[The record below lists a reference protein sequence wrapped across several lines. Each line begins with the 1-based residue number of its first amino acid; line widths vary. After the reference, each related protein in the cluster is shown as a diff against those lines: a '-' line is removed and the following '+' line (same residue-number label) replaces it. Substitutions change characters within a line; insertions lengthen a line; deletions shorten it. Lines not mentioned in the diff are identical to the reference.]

1 MHIKA
6 FYWEIIYNLPKNG
19 VSYGNNRI
27 FADQLKHSTMNIE
40 EYIVFRVNALLHAH
54 DAKIVMRLEGGMSNY
69 TYVVE
74 CQGKKYTYRVPGK
87 FAERFVD
94 REEEWENIQEV
105 NRLGL
110 NNITEY
116 VEIRSGEKL
125 AEYVEGTIMS
135 TTDVVSYNEM
145 SVKALKKIHSS
156 DMKFRDYNAFG
167 RLDDDQR
174 YCLETGYV
182 FPQEYLDLRKK
193 LDAIRATQ
201 TNVPKVPCHCDYQPT
216 NLVIS
221 GDKLYVLDWEFAGM
235 NDPFY
240 DIACYGNVGFD
251 KALSLLEAYVGHK
264 PTKEEL
270 QRLYFHRAF
279 QCLQWFNVAIFK
291 DRVGLSKDLNMDFN
305 AVAFMFLGMT
315 KDLLENYENL

>member
-1 MHIKA
+1 MTIED
-6 FYWEIIYNLPKNG
+6 YII
-19 VSYGNNRI
+19 
-27 FADQLKHSTMNIE
+27 
-40 EYIVFRVNALLHAH
+40 FRFNDLLHAH

-94 REEEWENIQEV
+94 RDDEWANIQEV
-105 NRLGL
+105 DRLGL
-110 NNITEY
+110 NNVTTY

-145 SVKALKKIHSS
+145 SVKALKKIHNS
-156 DMKFRDYNAFG
+156 DLKFKDYNAFG
-167 RLDDDQR
+167 RLDTYQN
-174 YCLETGYV
+174 YCIEMGFTH
-182 FPQEYLDLRKK
+182 PQEYLDLRNK
-193 LDAIRATQ
+193 LEELRKQ
-201 TNVPKVPCHCDYQPT
+201 YVSVPMVPCHCDYQPT
-216 NLVIS
+216 NLVIN

-240 DIACYGNVGFD
+240 DIACYGNAGFD

-264 PTKEEL
+264 PTEEEL
-270 QRLYFHRAF
+270 KRLYFHRAF
-279 QCLQWFNVAIFK
+279 QCLQWYNVAIFK

-305 AVAFMFLGMT
+305 AVALMFLGMA
-315 KDLLENYENL
+315 KDLLEK

>member
-1 MHIKA
+1 MYFCNFKNPIYYIAK
-6 FYWEIIYNLPKNG
+6 IITK
-19 VSYGNNRI
+19 
-27 FADQLKHSTMNIE
+27 MNVE
-40 EYIVFRVNALLHAH
+40 EYIVARVNALMQSQN
-54 DAKIVMRLEGGMSNY
+54 AKIVMRLEGGMSNY

-74 CQGKKYTYRVPGK
+74 CNGKKYTYRVPGK
-87 FAERFVD
+87 FAEKFVD
-94 REEEWENIQEV
+94 RVEEWENIQEV

-116 VEIRSGEKL
+116 VEVRSGEKL

-145 SVKALKKIHSS
+145 SVKALKQIHGSGL
-156 DMKFRDYNAFG
+156 KFRDYNAFG
-167 RLDDDQR
+167 RLDNDER

-182 FPQEYLDLRKK
+182 FPQEYLDLRKR
-193 LDAIRATQ
+193 LDSLRAAHA
-201 TNVPKVPCHCDYQPT
+201 NVPKVPCHCDYQPT
-216 NLVIS
+216 NLVIN

-270 QRLYFHRAF
+270 QRLYSTA
-279 QCLQWFNVAIFK
+279 
-291 DRVGLSKDLNMDFN
+291 LSN
-305 AVAFMFLGMT
+305 ACSGSPWLSSKTASA
-315 KDLLENYENL
+315 

>member
-1 MHIKA
+1 MFIED
-6 FYWEIIYNLPKNG
+6 YII
-19 VSYGNNRI
+19 
-27 FADQLKHSTMNIE
+27 
-40 EYIVFRVNALLHAH
+40 FRVNALLHSH
-54 DAKIVMRLEGGMSNY
+54 NSKIVKRLEGGMSNY

-74 CQGKKYTYRVPGK
+74 CEGKTYTYRVPGK

-94 REEEWENIQEV
+94 RVEEWENIQEV
-105 NRLGL
+105 DRLGL
-110 NNITEY
+110 NNVTEY

-135 TTDVVSYNEM
+135 TTDVVSYNKM
-145 SVKALKKIHSS
+145 SVAALKKIHVS
-156 DMKFRDYNAFG
+156 DLKFRDYNAFG
-167 RLDDDQR
+167 RLDTYQN
-174 YCLETGYV
+174 YCLEMGYT

-193 LDAIRATQ
+193 LETIRDAHA
-201 TNVPKVPCHCDYQPT
+201 NVPKVPCHCDYQPT

-221 GDKLYVLDWEFAGM
+221 GEKLYVLDWEFAGM

-240 DIACYGNVGFD
+240 DIACYGNAGFD
-251 KALSLLEAYVGHK
+251 KALALLEEYVGRK
-264 PTKEEL
+264 PNKEEL

-305 AVAFMFLGMT
+305 AVALFFLNMA
-315 KDLLENYENL
+315 KDLLENYDNL

>member
-1 MHIKA
+1 MKLITNQCFCLDDWKLKCNFAAQIKNA
-6 FYWEIIYNLPKNG
+6 TIMT
-19 VSYGNNRI
+19 V
-27 FADQLKHSTMNIE
+27 E

-54 DAKIVMRLEGGMSNY
+54 DAHIVMRLEGGMSNY

-74 CQGKKYTYRVPGK
+74 SQNKKYTYRVPGK
-87 FAERFVD
+87 FAEKFVD
-94 REEEWENIQEV
+94 REEEWANIQEV

-135 TTDVVSYNEM
+135 TTDVVSYNAM
-145 SVKALKKIHSS
+145 SVAALKKIHGS
-156 DMKFRDYNAFG
+156 DMKFKDYDAFG
-167 RLDDDQR
+167 RLDADQN
-174 YCLETGYV
+174 YCLETGFV
-182 FPQEYLDLRKK
+182 FPQEYHDLRKK

-240 DIACYGNVGFD
+240 DIACYGNAGFD

-264 PTKEEL
+264 PTKDEL

-305 AVAFMFLGMT
+305 AVAFMFLGMA
-315 KDLLENYENL
+315 KELLENYDKL